1 MNRLTIIKL
10 AIGVVV
16 AIVLAI
22 LPLNSSPYINQE
34 MGLVA
39 AYAVA
44 LLGLAVISGHAGQV
58 SLAQATFFGTGAYTT
73 AIFTNLGVPVAA
85 ALILAFLVPAALGLL
100 VAIPAVRLSG
110 HALAMITLAVS
121 LVADP
126 LARRLDWLTGGAV
139 GLRADIGH
147 APAWTGLADDQ
158 WRYYIA
164 LAVAAVAF
172 LLVRNMLSGKIGRRL
187 AMVRTNEVVAQSMG
201 IAVRREKMIA
211 FVISAGLGGVGG
223 FIFVFTTQY
232 VSADT
237 LSFLLSIMFLATLVI
252 GGLRS
257 LAGPVIG
264 ALFYVFI
271 PTLAGSVSPE
281 QSSLMYGLAVVLVV
295 LFLPGGIAGLFSP
308 RFWRRLRRRRDPA
321 AQQSGITGDA
331 PDSDSDSPAATSTH
345 QKSQE

>member
-1 MNRLTIIKL
+1 MNRMTIIKL
-10 AIGVVV
+10 SIGVVIAV
-16 AIVLAI
+16 ALAV
-22 LPLNSSPYINQE
+22 LPLNSSPYINQQV
-34 MGLVA
+34 GLVA

-44 LLGLAVISGHAGQV
+44 LLGLGVISGHAGQV

-73 AIFTNLGVPVAA
+73 AIFTNMGVPAVGALVVAFV
-85 ALILAFLVPAALGLL
+85 IPGVFGLL
-100 VAIPAVRLSG
+100 MAIPAVRLKG

-126 LARRLDWLTGGAV
+126 LARRLGWLTGGAV
-139 GLRADIGH
+139 GLRADLGR
-147 APAWTGLADDQ
+147 APEWSGLANDQ
-158 WRYYIA
+158 WRYYVAVI
-164 LAVAAVAF
+164 VAAVAF
-172 LLVRNMLSGKIGRRL
+172 LLVRNMLHGKVGRRL

-201 IAVRREKMIA
+201 IAVRREKTTA

-223 FIFVFTTQY
+223 FIFVYTTQY

-237 LSFLLSIMFLATLVI
+237 LNFLLSIMFLATLVI

-264 ALFYVFI
+264 ALFYVYI

-295 LFLPGGIAGLFSP
+295 LFLPAGIAGLFSV
-308 RFWRRLRRRRDPA
+308 RTWRRLLRRRQRSSGGDTPA
-321 AQQSGITGDA
+321 AADA
-331 PDSDSDSPAATSTH
+331 DRPFVTPP
-345 QKSQE
+345 Q